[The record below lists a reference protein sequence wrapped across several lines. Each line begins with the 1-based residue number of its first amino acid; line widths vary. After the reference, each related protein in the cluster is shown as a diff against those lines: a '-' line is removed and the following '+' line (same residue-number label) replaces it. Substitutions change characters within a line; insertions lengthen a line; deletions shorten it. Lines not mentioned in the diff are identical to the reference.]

1 MPQTEI
7 RCADKCGHHARTYYK
22 GAWAALN
29 DRGTT
34 GKIFVEEDDIMAM
47 EITNN
52 YSNLEQVSTEKEV
65 RTKAVKKETEK
76 KSTYGSRREYS
87 EYLNHK
93 YACLTPTKDSSVTI
107 NSSLISKAASN
118 PKTAEW
124 LENTLSQM
132 PDCINKICENSA
144 KNGARLV
151 SLEIS
156 IDSEDCITTK
166 CTGVFEAD
174 PGTEE
179 SKKMVE
185 EARARNKERKEEWE
199 KLLEKNKEK
208 KAKQEKLEEKK
219 DGREYDITVMGTDLG
234 KVTESLIS
242 KISMGNSAMST
253 ARILTGFDF
262 KA

>member
-1 MPQTEI
+1 
-7 RCADKCGHHARTYYK
+7 
-22 GAWAALN
+22 
-29 DRGTT
+29 
-34 GKIFVEEDDIMAM
+34 MAM
-47 EITNN
+47 EIKGNLPDYGVRKQN
-52 YSNLEQVSTEKEV
+52 YSNLEQVNTDKEV

-93 YACLTPTKDSSVTI
+93 YTCLTPTKDSSVTI
-107 NSSLISKAASN
+107 NSSLLSKAASN

-166 CTGVFEAD
+166 CVGVFEAD

-179 SKKMVE
+179 SKKMAE
-185 EARARNKERKEEWE
+185 EARAGNKERKE
-199 KLLEKNKEK
+199 LLEIFFVNT
-208 KAKQEKLEEKK
+208 AGLE
-219 DGREYDITVMGTDLG
+219 
-234 KVTESLIS
+234 
-242 KISMGNSAMST
+242 
-253 ARILTGFDF
+253 
-262 KA
+262 

>member
-1 MPQTEI
+1 
-7 RCADKCGHHARTYYK
+7 
-22 GAWAALN
+22 
-29 DRGTT
+29 
-34 GKIFVEEDDIMAM
+34 MAM
-47 EITNN
+47 KITNN
-52 YSNLEQVSTEKEV
+52 YSNMEQINTEKEV
-65 RTKAVKKETEK
+65 QTKTVRKEAET
-76 KSTYGSRREYS
+76 KSTYGSSREYS
-87 EYLNHK
+87 EYLNNK
-93 YACLTPTKDSSVTI
+93 YACLTPTKDSSVSI
-107 NSSLISKAASN
+107 NSSLLSKAATN

-124 LENTLSQM
+124 LEKTLSQM

-166 CTGVFEAD
+166 CVGIFESD

-179 SKKMVE
+179 SKKMLE

-208 KAKQEKLEEKK
+208 KAEQEKQAEKK
-219 DGREYDITVMGTDLG
+219 LEQESVENQKYDITVMGADME
-234 KVTESLIS
+234 KVVDNLIS
-242 KISMGNSAMST
+242 KISIGSNAISAAPT
-253 ARILTGFDF
+253 VVGFDI

>member
-1 MPQTEI
+1 MGI
-7 RCADKCGHHARTYYK
+7 VAMI
-22 GAWAALN
+22 
-29 DRGTT
+29 DREEQVRFF
-34 GKIFVEEDDIMAM
+34 KEDDIMAM
-47 EITNN
+47 ELTNN
-52 YSNLEQVSTEKEV
+52 YSNVEQANAEKEMQA
-65 RTKAVKKETEK
+65 KASRKETEK

-87 EYLNHK
+87 EYLNNK
-93 YACLTPTKDSSVTI
+93 YACLTPTKDSSVSI
-107 NSSLISKAASN
+107 NSSLLSKAASN

-166 CTGVFEAD
+166 CVGVFEAD

-185 EARARNKERKEEWE
+185 EARPETKSVKRNGKSCLKRIRKRRPSRRSWRKERRQ
-199 KLLEKNKEK
+199 
-208 KAKQEKLEEKK
+208 A
-219 DGREYDITVMGTDLG
+219 V
-234 KVTESLIS
+234 
-242 KISMGNSAMST
+242 
-253 ARILTGFDF
+253 
-262 KA
+262 

>member
-1 MPQTEI
+1 M
-7 RCADKCGHHARTYYK
+7 RTNIFWGLHK
-22 GAWAALN
+22 GAYEALN
-29 DRGTT
+29 DRGTK

-52 YSNLEQVSTEKEV
+52 YSNLEQVNTEKEV
-65 RTKAVKKETEK
+65 QTKAVKKETEK
-76 KSTYGSRREYS
+76 KSTYGSRWEYS

-107 NSSLISKAASN
+107 NSSLLSKAASN

-166 CTGVFEAD
+166 CVGVFEAD

-179 SKKMVE
+179 SKKMAE
-185 EARARNKERKEEWE
+185 EARARNKERKEER
-199 KLLEKNKEK
+199 
-208 KAKQEKLEEKK
+208 EKLEEKK
-219 DGREYDITVMGTDLG
+219 DGREYDITVMGTDMG
-234 KVTESLIS
+234 KVTENLIS
-242 KISMGNSAMST
+242 KIGMGNSAMST
-253 ARILTGFDF
+253 APTVTGFDL

>member
-1 MPQTEI
+1 MS
-7 RCADKCGHHARTYYK
+7 
-22 GAWAALN
+22 
-29 DRGTT
+29 
-34 GKIFVEEDDIMAM
+34 M

-52 YSNLEQVSTEKEV
+52 YSNVEQVNTEKEV
-65 RTKAVKKETEK
+65 QTKAVKKETEK
-76 KSTYGSRREYS
+76 KSTYGSKREYS
-87 EYLNHK
+87 EYLNNK
-93 YACLTPTKDSSVTI
+93 YACLTPTKDSSVSI
-107 NSSLISKAASN
+107 NSSLLSKASSN

-124 LENTLSQM
+124 LENALSQM

-166 CTGVFEAD
+166 CVGVFEAD

-199 KLLEKNKEK
+199 KLFEKNKEK
-208 KAKQEKLEEKK
+208 KEEQEKLEEKK
-219 DGREYDITVMGTDLG
+219 DGRKYDISVVGTDMGT
-234 KVTESLIS
+234 VTENLIC
-242 KISMGNSAMST
+242 KIGMGNNAMPTAST
-253 ARILTGFDF
+253 VTSFDL
-262 KA
+262 KV